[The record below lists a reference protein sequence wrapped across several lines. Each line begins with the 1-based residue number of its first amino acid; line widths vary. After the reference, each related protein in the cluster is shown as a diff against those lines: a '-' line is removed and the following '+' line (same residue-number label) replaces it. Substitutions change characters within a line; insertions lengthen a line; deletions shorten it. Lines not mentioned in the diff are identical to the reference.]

1 MFTSRLSENFVLPS
15 LRQKPCHEKKR
26 LNFAK
31 NAVLSFRLL
40 QNETKKALS
49 KLHFETQKKA
59 RLK

>member
-15 LRQKPCHEKKR
+15 LRQKLCHKKKR

-31 NAVLSFRLL
+31 NAVLLSRLL

-49 KLHFETQKKA
+49 KLHFETPKK
-59 RLK
+59 LV